1 MSPINDELK
10 KTNYNHN
17 VDALLKIYSQ
27 SLLSTGLTRGLDEST
42 YIQTR
47 LDTALKEDVLQG
59 KKKLVVL
66 TGNAGD
72 GKTAFIQLIE
82 ESAKKSGGNF
92 VTKTDN
98 GCTFSFNGFEFET
111 LYDGSQDFDNKSND
125 MLLKEFFKAFQ
136 GAKEPTANIVKII
149 AINEGRLR
157 DFILKKSE
165 YNWLGKQVHHYL
177 EFDNYKLP
185 ESLAF
190 INLNNRA
197 IVELNNPNSI
207 FDELLAILLDVD
219 GTKQTWEP
227 CEEQNC
233 GYANRCYIKYNVDSL
248 RDQKKGVVVKQ
259 RLKELILSIYFKKEK
274 HITMRDIRS
283 LISFIIFNKY
293 TCSQLQSD
301 IDAGENL
308 LDRFYYNNSFNKDEM
323 DRMVSILSEVDVAD
337 MPLPKLENHLYFLNP
352 KTEIDDQLIT
362 KTESGSNPDLSYLE
376 EYFNNKPEGTSDSD
390 ETRKIFADLF
400 LSAMKRK
407 LYFEGNDDYLEEQ
420 YSISHYSFLPYRYFK
435 PFIEF
440 LSTGSDQHNELRND
454 IVLAISK
461 SEKIYN
467 NEVGK
472 ENVCISSNSVKKSTT
487 KAFYGFR
494 AADFEVVLPEVGNQ
508 TNYIEY
514 FPDHIIFRHI
524 DKTASL
530 EINIDLFEILMR
542 IKEGYVP
549 TSIEIRTFFLN
560 LEMFKRRILAKRST
574 VVFLT
579 EDDTNLYKFEK
590 AGSGKLVLSK
600 N

>member
-1 MSPINDELK
+1 M
-10 KTNYNHN
+10 NYNPN
-17 VDALLKIYSQ
+17 VDTFLKIYSQ

-42 YIQTR
+42 YIPTR

-82 ESAKKSGGNF
+82 ESAKKSGGDF
-92 VTKTDN
+92 KTKTDN
-98 GCTFSFNGFEFET
+98 GCEFSFNGFEFET
-111 LYDGSQDFDNKSND
+111 LYDGSQDFEGKSND
-125 MLLKEFFKAFQ
+125 LLLKEFFKSFE
-136 GAKEPTANIVKII
+136 GEKEPTDNIVKII
-149 AINEGRLR
+149 AINEGKLR
-157 DFILKKSE
+157 DFILFKKE
-165 YNWLGKQVHHYL
+165 YKWLGKHIHHYL
-177 EFDNYKLP
+177 EKENYILP
-185 ESLAF
+185 SSLAF

-207 FDELLAILLDVD
+207 FDELLSILLDED
-219 GTKQTWEP
+219 GTKKTWEA
-227 CEEQNC
+227 CQEQNC
-233 GYANRCYIKYNVDSL
+233 EYANKCYIKYNVDSM
-248 RDQKKGVVVKQ
+248 RDLQKGKVVKQ
-259 RLKELILSIYFKKEK
+259 RLKELILSIYLKKEK

-293 TCSQLQSD
+293 TCSQLQID
-301 IDAGENL
+301 IDTDKNL
-308 LDRFYYNNSFNKDEM
+308 LDRFYYSNAFNKNEM
-323 DRMVSILSEVDVAD
+323 DRMVSILCEVDVAD

-352 KTEIDDQLIT
+352 KTELTEHLIT
-362 KTESGSNPDLSYLE
+362 KADSANNPDLNYLE
-376 EYFNNKPEGTSDSD
+376 EYYINKPEGTSDND
-390 ETRKIFADLF
+390 ETRKLNADLF

-407 LYFEGNDDYLEEQ
+407 LYFEGNDEYLKEQ
-420 YSISHYSFLPYRYFK
+420 FAINHYSFLPYRYFES
-435 PFIEF
+435 FIEF
-440 LSTGSDQHNELRND
+440 LSTGKDPQNDLRND
-454 IVLAISK
+454 LVLSISK

-467 NEVGK
+467 DEVGR
-472 ENVCISSNSVKKSTT
+472 ENVCISSNSLKKSTT
-487 KAFYGFR
+487 KAFYGFT
-494 AADFEVVLPEVGNQ
+494 AADFEVVLPDVGNQ

-574 VVFLT
+574 TVFLT
-579 EDDTNLYKFEK
+579 EDDTNLYEFKK
-590 AGSGKLVLSK
+590 SASGKLVLSK
-600 N
+600 M